1 MRTDS
6 PKGLARQGE
15 PGVVL
20 SQLALPY
27 DRYLVHEL
35 SVGPDGVP
43 RIRLGVTAR
52 HGSTLRSL
60 EPANSI
66 TFNVDQIDG
75 YGAAVKAL
83 LKKVRTGMRQ
93 APAPEPSFAK
103 QISLAVFQRRAS

>member
-35 SVGPDGVP
+35 SVGPDRVP

-52 HGSTLRSL
+52 HGSTLRPL
-60 EPANSI
+60 EPASSI

-75 YGAAVKAL
+75 YGAAVKE
-83 LKKVRTGMRQ
+83 VRTGMRQ
-93 APAPEPSFAK
+93 APALEPSFAK